1 MAFFSME
8 HTGFKTWLVANQK
21 IWCILP
27 IGACWILAVFLSLLL
42 GKDGEAVG
50 AVAAVLLFS
59 VFGVSI
65 IFAVAEANEKP
76 NLIYSLIML
85 APFAIIY
92 MVLSGKWSHSAI
104 TTGIIV
110 WSIISIVLACV
121 CGFIIRK
128 YCLINFDET
137 VSKVFKLRSSIDIW
151 SSEQAF
157 AYRRGVDAFIYSFCA
172 LEMFAIL
179 WA

>member
-8 HTGFKTWLVANQK
+8 HSSFKTWLVANQK
-21 IWCILP
+21 LWGILP
-27 IGACWILAVFLSLLL
+27 LCVIWVIAVLIAGLF

-50 AVAAVLLFS
+50 TVAGVLFFAIFGISILFT
-59 VFGVSI
+59 
-65 IFAVAEANEKP
+65 AAEANEKP

-85 APFAIIY
+85 SPFILIF
-92 MVLSGKWSHSAI
+92 MVLSGKWTHTSI

-110 WSIISIVLACV
+110 WSILSILISAY

-128 YCLINFDET
+128 YSLINFHET

-151 SSEQAF
+151 SSEQTFAF
-157 AYRRGVDAFIYSFCA
+157 RRGVEAFIYSFCA
-172 LEMFAIL
+172 LEMFSVLFA
-179 WA
+179 